1 MRLDGNACVLLAY
14 PIALAVSCAATPLA
28 RRLALRTGAIDHP
41 NERKVHKAP
50 IASSGGVA
58 IIAGFYAAAIFSGA
72 IHQAPLRAFLGL
84 SAGAVFIAAVGFV
97 DDRID
102 IPARIKLVL
111 QVLGVAPLLASG
123 VTISMLSHPLAR
135 QSQLALPL
143 WISWIITIIWVVA
156 VTNAI
161 NFIDG
166 IDGLASGVVAISSVA
181 LAFIA
186 LQWGQLGVALLC
198 ASLAGAAMGFLVWNW
213 HPASI
218 LMGDTGAYFL
228 GYVIAGVTI
237 QGAFKMAAAI
247 AIFVPLLILAVPL
260 LDTVLSPVRRL
271 LRGQHPFTADRDHL
285 HHRLIAMGL
294 SETRVVLLTY
304 VVTAVCGAAAVWMS
318 RAG

>member
-1 MRLDGNACVLLAY
+1 MTLDGNASVLLAY
-14 PIALAVSCAATPLA
+14 PIALAVTCAATPLA
-28 RRLALRTGAIDHP
+28 RRLAFRTGAIDHP

-50 IASSGGVA
+50 IPTSGGIA
-58 IIAGFYAAAIFSGA
+58 IIAGFFAAVIISGA
-72 IHQAPLRAFLGL
+72 IHQVPLRALAGL
-84 SAGAVFIAAVGFV
+84 TVGAVFIAAVGFI

-102 IPARIKLVL
+102 IPAKTKLVL
-111 QVLGVAPLLASG
+111 QIVSTAPLLAAG

-135 QSQLALPL
+135 QAQLALPL
-143 WISWIITIIWVVA
+143 WLSWIITIVWVVA
-156 VTNAI
+156 ATNAI
-161 NFIDG
+161 NLIDG
-166 IDGLASGVVAISSVA
+166 IDGLASGVVAIASVA

-198 ASLAGAAMGFLVWNW
+198 ASLAGAAIGFLVWNW

-228 GYVIAGVTI
+228 GFVIAGVTI

-247 AIFVPLLILAVPL
+247 AVFVPLLILAVPL
-260 LDTVLSPVRRL
+260 LDTFLSPVRRIL
-271 LRGQHPFTADRDHL
+271 KGQHPFKADRDHL

-304 VVTAVCGAAAVWMS
+304 IITAACGAVAVWMS
-318 RAG
+318 RAR